1 MFDPTHNAHDNY
13 YLVNGTLAG
22 SWEGLPADALV
33 VNWNSGAKARESMEF
48 FSKRGN
54 RQILAGYY
62 DAPPER
68 IKDWLKQA
76 EGVKG
81 VCGVMYTTW
90 QNNFS
95 DLEAF
100 ARAAWGK

>member
-1 MFDPTHNAHDNY
+1 PTHNAHDDY
-13 YLVNGTLAG
+13 YLVDGTLAA
-22 SWEGLPADALV
+22 SWEGLSPDVLV
-33 VNWNSGAKARESMEF
+33 VNWNFGARARESMDF
-48 FSKRGN
+48 FAGRSN
-54 RQILAGYY
+54 RQVLAGYY

-68 IKDWLKQA
+68 IKEWLKQA

-90 QNNFS
+90 QDNYS

-100 ARAAWGK
+100 AKAAW